1 MRAQVLREFESH
13 RFRHFNRRSTKRYY
27 TMLSI
32 TLILLL
38 IAFVLSLLFAF
49 NVPSRVNLLGIAFAI
64 YLLVVMLGAGLKL

>member
-1 MRAQVLREFESH
+1 
-13 RFRHFNRRSTKRYY
+13 
-27 TMLSI
+27 MLSI